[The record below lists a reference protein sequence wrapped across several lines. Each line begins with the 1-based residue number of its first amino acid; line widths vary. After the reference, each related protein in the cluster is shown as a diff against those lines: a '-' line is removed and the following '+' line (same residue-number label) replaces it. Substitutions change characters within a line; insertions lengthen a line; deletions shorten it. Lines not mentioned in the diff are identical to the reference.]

1 MTKKILL
8 ILISSLIIF
17 NAFAGNKMLEKGLM
31 QITDDKT
38 GAVTYKIR
46 WETPDGSESFWLDA
60 VPSDSADAF
69 AGSME
74 ATTPDTDPVE
84 SISLG
89 GYTVSKKGMER
100 AVRAVEDIWRAVNQ
114 PKVGGGGGSSS
125 SSSSGSC

>member
-1 MTKKILL
+1 MNKKLFL
-8 ILISSLIIF
+8 IIPFVLFIF

-69 AGSME
+69 VGSME
-74 ATTPDTDPVE
+74 ATTPDTDPLE
-84 SISLG
+84 AISLG
-89 GYTVSKKGMER
+89 GYTVSQKGMER
-100 AVRAVEDIWRAVNQ
+100 AVRAVEDIWRSANQ
-114 PKVGGGGGSSS
+114 HKGGGSSS
-125 SSSSGSC
+125 SGSC

>member
-1 MTKKILL
+1 MIRKIIFSLL
-8 ILISSLIIF
+8 SLLFIF
-17 NAFAGNKMLEKGLM
+17 NAFAGNKMIEKGVM

-89 GYTVSKKGMER
+89 GYTVSQKGMER
-100 AVRAVEDIWRAVNQ
+100 AVRAIEDIWRSANQ
-114 PKVGGGGGSSS
+114 HKGGGGSSG
-125 SSSSGSC
+125 GSC